1 MYFLLIAPCGKGTQ
15 ESLGFWIPGSGFQSL
30 SGKLGFWIPFVCGIP
45 DSLSCLPDSKVED
58 FGFYLAGLNFPRSR
72 IPKTKVSR
80 ILEFRI
86 ALHLARLTWRCLI
99 LFGGAHESWY
109 YDEIP
114 PRIFDIGDFTIGRRD
129 GSENVASK
137 MNLRPFGPWRD
148 YSNSSTLSNVGEPSR
163 RWISMNYIQ
172 V

>member
-1 MYFLLIAPCGKGTQ
+1 MVKETKTVLDSG
-15 ESLGFWIPGSGFQSL
+15 IPGTGFQSL
-30 SGKLGFWIPFVCGIP
+30 SGKLGFWIPFVFGIP

-99 LFGGAHESWY
+99 LFEGAYES
-109 YDEIP
+109 
-114 PRIFDIGDFTIGRRD
+114 
-129 GSENVASK
+129 
-137 MNLRPFGPWRD
+137 
-148 YSNSSTLSNVGEPSR
+148 
-163 RWISMNYIQ
+163 
-172 V
+172 

>member
-1 MYFLLIAPCGKGTQ
+1 M
-15 ESLGFWIPGSGFQSL
+15 
-30 SGKLGFWIPFVCGIP
+30 SGKLGFWIPFVCGMP

-58 FGFYLAGLNFPRSR
+58 FGFYEAGLNFPRSR

-99 LFGGAHESWY
+99 LFGGAHESRY

-137 MNLRPFGPWRD
+137 MNLRPFG
-148 YSNSSTLSNVGEPSR
+148 L
-163 RWISMNYIQ
+163 
-172 V
+172 

>member
-45 DSLSCLPDSKVED
+45 DSLSCLPDSKVQD

-99 LFGGAHESWY
+99 LFEGAYESWY
-109 YDEIP
+109 YMKYRLEFLILVTLRSDDATAAKTSLQKWTCVLSVFNAIIP
-114 PRIFDIGDFTIGRRD
+114 THLLCQ
-129 GSENVASK
+129 
-137 MNLRPFGPWRD
+137 M
-148 YSNSSTLSNVGEPSR
+148 
-163 RWISMNYIQ
+163 
-172 V
+172 